1 MSGMFVYVDN
11 SGGPNLK
18 FHLPLRVAYKV
29 ITLWTG
35 PTQCRYFTRENL
47 PDVVKQ
53 KLAMISTLEYPN
65 TGNYM
70 WTGHRPSTVDKLDFM
85 EKQHERLRSA
95 AYYASLND
103 CPDEFKDVG
112 WRVNDKYYYIVL
124 TEKELLPMTMQA
136 EEWVQS

>member
-1 MSGMFVYVDN
+1 MSGMFVYVDH
-11 SGGPNLK
+11 SDGSRLK

-53 KLAMISTLEYPN
+53 KLAMISTLEYPDR
-65 TGNYM
+65 THHH
-70 WTGHRPSTVDKLDFM
+70 TADRLDFM

-124 TEKELLPMTMQA
+124 TEQELLPMTMQA
-136 EEWVQS
+136 EDWVQS